1 VLAPPGGASNWSIG
15 GGGGGG
21 GGGSPRNA
29 KNQVA
34 PAPPPQQQQQGGF
47 GQQQQQGQGQESFGR
62 DVRQGSSNAYAS
74 GSNQNVGNFLSD
86 RATSRVLAPPGGA
99 SNFSF

>member
-1 VLAPPGGASNWSIG
+1 LAPPGGTSNWSI

-34 PAPPPQQQQQGGF
+34 PAPPPQQQH
-47 GQQQQQGQGQESFGR
+47 QQGQGQGSFGR